1 MSQAVYPNKS
11 KRIETQRRGCRSPP
25 PQSVP
30 RLRPG
35 ELPMPRAPQSTPPRS
50 IRDRV
55 DRGRP
60 QFAINPPAS
69 SSLAPSEPVE
79 LKRQV
84 VGEEANSEEH
94 QSSAWH
100 PMPWIASPQA
110 LDDACP
116 ARSSDFVRWGRD
128 PGVQVTCPI
137 RLADIRSPCA
147 TTGRIG
153 RGGSCNASSINDLNQ
168 EQEHR
173 RVRGGPR
180 ALRHPIPCAC
190 VGLGGFGD
198 RGVTTGAGRPA
209 TLRLAATCASIGV
222 VWR

>member
-173 RVRGGPR
+173 RGEEASPFGIPSRVLAWIWGGS
-180 ALRHPIPCAC
+180 
-190 VGLGGFGD
+190 GFEGAYE
-198 RGVTTGAGRPA
+198 AGRPA
-209 TLRLAATCASIGV
+209 TLRLAAASASIGV
-222 VWR
+222 V